1 MNRTKF
7 VGESHFF
14 QIFSF
19 FFRSGNRDMN
29 LMLFK
34 ETAGIVQPLRRVVV
48 SRDEKHRNPGRD
60 VGKLREEL
68 IQHRIGLPGG
78 NRAVK
83 NIPRN
88 QNRIR
93 MILFCPLRDLM
104 QNRPLI
110 GKQTVGIEL
119 FTDMKIRNMK
129 QVGERGKEIKMK
141 RLFRR
146 NQIIITTLA
155 VMIAAAG
162 YLNYAG
168 KRDLEAGGQVADMGS
183 LELSDEDLMA
193 ENLAA
198 QSETVQ
204 DILSLDNDPNDTEVA
219 EAQTEGTDLAQAGSE
234 NGEQSGMAD
243 TEEQTTGNDAPAG
256 YENPGEAVLTSG
268 MSVADYIAG
277 VQLSREQIR
286 AKNKETLMSLINS
299 TSIDE
304 AAKQQAI
311 QDMIRLTE
319 ISEKE
324 NAAETLLMA
333 KGFSDP
339 VVSITDDKVD
349 VVIHASSITD
359 PERAQIEDIV
369 KRKAEVGADQI
380 IITLLNMAD

>member
-1 MNRTKF
+1 
-7 VGESHFF
+7 
-14 QIFSF
+14 
-19 FFRSGNRDMN
+19 
-29 LMLFK
+29 
-34 ETAGIVQPLRRVVV
+34 
-48 SRDEKHRNPGRD
+48 
-60 VGKLREEL
+60 
-68 IQHRIGLPGG
+68 
-78 NRAVK
+78 
-83 NIPRN
+83 
-88 QNRIR
+88 
-93 MILFCPLRDLM
+93 
-104 QNRPLI
+104 
-110 GKQTVGIEL
+110 
-119 FTDMKIRNMK
+119 MKIRNMK
-129 QVGERGKEIKMK
+129 QVTERVKGLKGRK
-141 RLFRR
+141 LFRR

-168 KRDLEAGGQVADMGS
+168 KRDLEAGSRLSQAGS
-183 LELSDEDLMA
+183 LELSEEDLMA

-198 QSETVQ
+198 QSETVS
-204 DILSLDNDPNDTEVA
+204 DILSLDNDPAEGEAA
-219 EAQTEGTDLAQAGSE
+219 EAGPEDTSLALGDNGTGGEASTQEGELSGNSTD
-234 NGEQSGMAD
+234 
-243 TEEQTTGNDAPAG
+243 TGNAGESAEPAG

-299 TSIDE
+299 TNIDE

-311 QDMIRLTE
+311 QDMIRITE

-333 KGFSDP
+333 KGFADP

-359 PERAQIEDIV
+359 PQRAQIEDIV

>member
-1 MNRTKF
+1 
-7 VGESHFF
+7 
-14 QIFSF
+14 
-19 FFRSGNRDMN
+19 
-29 LMLFK
+29 
-34 ETAGIVQPLRRVVV
+34 
-48 SRDEKHRNPGRD
+48 
-60 VGKLREEL
+60 
-68 IQHRIGLPGG
+68 
-78 NRAVK
+78 
-83 NIPRN
+83 
-88 QNRIR
+88 
-93 MILFCPLRDLM
+93 
-104 QNRPLI
+104 
-110 GKQTVGIEL
+110 
-119 FTDMKIRNMK
+119 MKIRNMK
-129 QVGERGKEIKMK
+129 QVTERVKGLKGRK
-141 RLFRR
+141 LFRR

-168 KRDLEAGGQVADMGS
+168 KRDLEAGSRLSQAGS
-183 LELSDEDLMA
+183 LELSEEDLMA

-198 QSETVQ
+198 QSETVS
-204 DILSLDNDPNDTEVA
+204 DILSLDNDPAEGGVTEAGPEDTSLA
-219 EAQTEGTDLAQAGSE
+219 LGDNGAGGEASTQEGELSGNSTD
-234 NGEQSGMAD
+234 
-243 TEEQTTGNDAPAG
+243 TGNTGESADPAG

-299 TSIDE
+299 TNIDE

-311 QDMIRLTE
+311 QDMIRITE

-333 KGFSDP
+333 KGFADP

-359 PERAQIEDIV
+359 PQRAQIEDIV

>member
-1 MNRTKF
+1 
-7 VGESHFF
+7 
-14 QIFSF
+14 
-19 FFRSGNRDMN
+19 
-29 LMLFK
+29 
-34 ETAGIVQPLRRVVV
+34 
-48 SRDEKHRNPGRD
+48 
-60 VGKLREEL
+60 
-68 IQHRIGLPGG
+68 
-78 NRAVK
+78 
-83 NIPRN
+83 
-88 QNRIR
+88 
-93 MILFCPLRDLM
+93 
-104 QNRPLI
+104 
-110 GKQTVGIEL
+110 
-119 FTDMKIRNMK
+119 MKIRNMK
-129 QVGERGKEIKMK
+129 QVTERVKGLKGRK
-141 RLFRR
+141 LFRR

-168 KRDLEAGGQVADMGS
+168 KRDLEAGSRLSQAGS
-183 LELSDEDLMA
+183 LELSEEDLMA

-198 QSETVQ
+198 QSETVS
-204 DILSLDNDPNDTEVA
+204 DILSLDNDPAEGEVA
-219 EAQTEGTDLAQAGSE
+219 EAGPEDTSLALGDNGTGGEATTQEGELSGNSTD
-234 NGEQSGMAD
+234 
-243 TEEQTTGNDAPAG
+243 TGNTGESADPAG

-299 TSIDE
+299 TNIDE

-311 QDMIRLTE
+311 QDMIRITE

-333 KGFSDP
+333 KGFADP

-359 PERAQIEDIV
+359 PQRAQIEDIV

>member
-1 MNRTKF
+1 
-7 VGESHFF
+7 
-14 QIFSF
+14 
-19 FFRSGNRDMN
+19 
-29 LMLFK
+29 
-34 ETAGIVQPLRRVVV
+34 
-48 SRDEKHRNPGRD
+48 
-60 VGKLREEL
+60 
-68 IQHRIGLPGG
+68 
-78 NRAVK
+78 
-83 NIPRN
+83 
-88 QNRIR
+88 
-93 MILFCPLRDLM
+93 
-104 QNRPLI
+104 
-110 GKQTVGIEL
+110 
-119 FTDMKIRNMK
+119 MKIRNMK
-129 QVGERGKEIKMK
+129 QVTERVKGLKGRK
-141 RLFRR
+141 LFRR

-168 KRDLEAGGQVADMGS
+168 KRDLEAGSRLSQAGS
-183 LELSDEDLMA
+183 LELSEEDLMA

-198 QSETVQ
+198 QSETVS
-204 DILSLDNDPNDTEVA
+204 DILSLDNDPADGEVA
-219 EAQTEGTDLAQAGSE
+219 EAGPEDTSLALGDNGAGGEASTQEGEL
-234 NGEQSGMAD
+234 SGNSTD
-243 TEEQTTGNDAPAG
+243 TENTGESADQAG

-268 MSVADYIAG
+268 RSVADYIAG

-299 TSIDE
+299 TNIDE

-311 QDMIRLTE
+311 QDMIRITE

-333 KGFSDP
+333 KGFADP

-359 PERAQIEDIV
+359 PQRAQIEDIV

>member
-1 MNRTKF
+1 
-7 VGESHFF
+7 
-14 QIFSF
+14 
-19 FFRSGNRDMN
+19 
-29 LMLFK
+29 
-34 ETAGIVQPLRRVVV
+34 
-48 SRDEKHRNPGRD
+48 
-60 VGKLREEL
+60 
-68 IQHRIGLPGG
+68 
-78 NRAVK
+78 
-83 NIPRN
+83 
-88 QNRIR
+88 
-93 MILFCPLRDLM
+93 
-104 QNRPLI
+104 
-110 GKQTVGIEL
+110 
-119 FTDMKIRNMK
+119 MKIRNMK
-129 QVGERGKEIKMK
+129 QVTERVKGLKGRK
-141 RLFRR
+141 LFRR

-168 KRDLEAGGQVADMGS
+168 KRDLEAGSRLSQAES
-183 LELSDEDLMA
+183 LELSEEDLMA

-198 QSETVQ
+198 QSETVS
-204 DILSLDNDPNDTEVA
+204 DILSLDNDPAEGKVA
-219 EAQTEGTDLAQAGSE
+219 EAGPEDTSLALGDNGAGGEASTQEGELSGNSTD
-234 NGEQSGMAD
+234 
-243 TEEQTTGNDAPAG
+243 TGNTGESADPAG

-299 TSIDE
+299 TNIDE

-311 QDMIRLTE
+311 QDMIRITE

-333 KGFSDP
+333 KGFADP
-339 VVSITDDKVD
+339 VVSITDNKVD

-359 PERAQIEDIV
+359 PQRAQIEDIV